1 MNFVHEKCKLH
12 ISCTASQRWRK
23 VVQDALNS
31 PVEAGLDLLCGG
43 VGHSELRGDF
53 LQQSLVENN
62 SPIDSLGL
70 F

>member
-31 PVEAGLDLLCGG
+31 PVEARLDLFRRVIGQ
-43 VGHSELRGDF
+43 SELRGDF
-53 LQQSLVENN
+53 LQRSLVENN